1 MAQPISRD
9 WDRDA
14 EFRPNNRQRS
24 TGFERSQYGMDDEM
38 PPQIPAGD
46 KTRNRVWRA
55 MSWVLLAN
63 VVLFL
68 ASPLSAYVTGIV
80 VDINGGSYMG

>member
-1 MAQPISRD
+1 VRK
-9 WDRDA
+9 
-14 EFRPNNRQRS
+14 
-24 TGFERSQYGMDDEM
+24 
-38 PPQIPAGD
+38 QIGGHEEAYLATIPLRRLGTPED
-46 KTRNRVWRA
+46 V
-55 MSWVLLAN
+55 AN